1 MTWRQYLLIG
11 LAVISLLVA
20 SGVVFIS
27 QKVDQFIVDQGSAGA
42 FLAARQATRMND
54 AQAAGDYWQMALMAR
69 PENEEL
75 LTSAMQSKILAGDM
89 DGALDLA
96 TRLITVRPNH
106 QQAHI
111 LLATRAFRQSQYDK
125 ALAHVEDMPAGPL
138 ASLLG
143 PNMELWIARANGDE
157 ALGSSAVKRM
167 SRASAFAAVPLVQA
181 AHVLELNGNIEAAR
195 AHYLDAVKAGAARYL
210 HFILAYGG
218 FLERQGDT
226 QKAGKLYAFYQAG
239 HIEHPHV
246 SEAQA
251 RLERDDMPTL
261 ETDPKAGLAMAFA
274 AIGEAMEVESRFDLA
289 LGYYRL
295 ADYLYDENDLVDF
308 SLGLMLSERG
318 RVLKAAEQ
326 FDTIPQNALLY
337 REGQIQRAQALFEA
351 DAGEAAIAVLSKQ
364 LKRFPDDRDVL
375 VSLGDLYRASER
387 FSEAEEMYDRA
398 VGLIDEDSP
407 RDWHLYFVRGMMRE
421 RLDNWDMAESDLQR
435 ARKLS
440 GDEPHVLNYLGYS
453 WIDQGLYL
461 EEGLRIIRQA
471 VKKQPKNGAFV
482 DSLGWAHF
490 RLGNYPKALDL
501 LERATL
507 LEPTDPVITD
517 HLGDALWR
525 NGREVEA
532 RYQWRK
538 ALAFDPTPEDR
549 IKIEGKL
556 LKGLGPPEP
565 EKPEA
570 RMPRG
575 GTAI

>member
-11 LAVISLLVA
+11 LAAISFLVA
-20 SGVVFIS
+20 SAVVYIS
-27 QKVDQFIVDQGSAGA
+27 QRVEEFIVEQGSAGA
-42 FLAARQATRMND
+42 FLAARQASRLND
-54 AQAAGDYWQMALMAR
+54 SRAAGDYWQMALASR
-69 PENEEL
+69 PENQEL
-75 LTSAMQSKILAGDM
+75 LTSAMQANVLAGDM
-89 DGALDLA
+89 SAALDLA
-96 TRLITVRPNH
+96 RRLVAVRPNS
-106 QQAHI
+106 QQGHI
-111 LLATRAFRQSQYDK
+111 LLAGHAFKQGQYDT
-125 ALAHVEDMPAGPL
+125 ALAHIRDMPVGPL
-138 ASLLG
+138 AGLLG
-143 PNMELWIARANGDE
+143 PNMELWIAKAQNDE
-157 ALGSSAVKRM
+157 TLGASAIKRM

-181 AHVLELNGNIEAAR
+181 AHVLELNGNIDAAR

-218 FLERQGDT
+218 FLERHGEPD
-226 QKAGKLYAFYQAG
+226 KARKLYAFYQAG

-246 SEAQA
+246 SAAQA
-251 RLERDDMPTL
+251 RLDSDEKPAL
-261 ETDPKAGLAMAFA
+261 EDRPQAGLALAFA
-274 AIGEAMEVESRFDLA
+274 AIGEAMEAEERFDLA

-295 ADYLYDENDLVDF
+295 ANYLDEDNHLVGF

-318 RVLKAAEQ
+318 RVLEAAEQ
-326 FDTIPQNALLY
+326 FDRLPETALLY
-337 REGQIQRAQALFEA
+337 REAQIQRAQALFEA
-351 DAGEAAIAVLSKQ
+351 DANEAAIAVLSKQ
-364 LKRFPDDRDVL
+364 LKRSPEDRDVL
-375 VSLGDLYRASER
+375 VSLGDLYRADKR
-387 FSEAEEMYDRA
+387 FAEAENMYDRA
-398 VGLIDEDSP
+398 VGLIEEDTP

-461 EEGLRIIRQA
+461 EEGLKIIREA

-482 DSLGWAHF
+482 DSLGWAHY
-490 RLGNYPKALDL
+490 RLGNYEKALNV
-501 LERATL
+501 LEQASL

-525 NGREVEA
+525 MGREVEA

-538 ALAFDPTPEDR
+538 ALAFDPTDEER
-549 IKIEGKL
+549 AKIEEKL
-556 LKGLGPPEP
+556 LKGLGAPEP